1 MDKNMETKTNPISP
15 RQDGGARQGK
25 ESSSMNVTTIAA
37 DENQLILW
45 VAKIPRIFMST
56 LRTLLL
62 DHLAR
67 VVMSKSLG
75 SVLEYLQ
82 NISRHV

>member
-1 MDKNMETKTNPISP
+1 MEAKMKAMILPQINGT
-15 RQDGGARQGK
+15 
-25 ESSSMNVTTIAA
+25 ESWQSNEANHGSMNVTAIAA
-37 DENQLILW
+37 DEDQLILW
-45 VAKIPRIFMST
+45 IAKIPRIFMST

-62 DHLAR
+62 DPFTR
-67 VVMSKSLG
+67 IIVSKSLG